1 MGGPSAPPVAPVSGQ
16 QIRNLT
22 LGTGGTLHFPK
33 AEDPNRIIEER
44 DFSEADRISRGGRS
58 SQSLL
63 GFDDDD
69 LSEIERLRR
78 ARASQS
84 LLGLLDDDATSPTIL

>member
-16 QIRNLT
+16 QIRTLT
-22 LGTGGTLHFPK
+22 GAGGETITFPK

-44 DFSEADRISRGGRS
+44 DFSEADRLRRGGKS